1 MPQNRRYALSFLIFT
16 CCMLVVV
23 VVALIMLA
31 TRPAHAHDHNRPELN
46 DWMKGLHSANKT
58 WCCRGD
64 DHDPIDAWETKGK
77 SYRVKFRGEWYD
89 VPESALVDGPNLGGD
104 ALLWM
109 NKGWTGMS
117 VRCFMPGSLT

>member
-1 MPQNRRYALSFLIFT
+1 MKRAGEIALWAVI
-16 CCMLVVV
+16 
-23 VVALIMLA
+23 ILA
-31 TRPAHAHDHNRPELN
+31 TTTVILLIAYLTKAHAHDHNRPELN
-46 DWMKGLHSANKT
+46 DWMKELHSASKT

-109 NKGWTGMS
+109 NKGWSGMS

>member
-1 MPQNRRYALSFLIFT
+1 MHKMKRAGEIALWAVI
-16 CCMLVVV
+16 V
-23 VVALIMLA
+23 LA
-31 TRPAHAHDHNRPELN
+31 TATVILLIAYLTKAHAHDHNRPELN
-46 DWMKGLHSANKT
+46 DWLKDLHSANKT
-58 WCCRGD
+58 WCCVGD
-64 DHDPIDAWETKGK
+64 DTDAIDAWETKGK

-89 VPESALVDGPNLGGD
+89 VPESALVDGPNKGGD